1 MFWFFYALYIR
12 SEEVMRKTERLDF
25 VGAFEQGWIQYKSNF
40 TKLAG
45 WGAAIAVPPVF
56 FHFSITAGVIL
67 TLIFEGCFM
76 ILLANSVVCASKGM
90 KNDTFSSARLLLNC
104 FKNGFLISILLF
116 PLLVIGFAA
125 AVIPSIALFSVF
137 MFTFFITARKQKFAV
152 DAMWDSL
159 REGNGYRLPLFL
171 FSLIFYASAA
181 LAFLLAQ
188 LFMPLGFIAGAL
200 ITPYFFSVI
209 YEFYDQLETK

>member
-1 MFWFFYALYIR
+1 
-12 SEEVMRKTERLDF
+12 MRKTERLDF

-40 TKLAG
+40 TKLIG
-45 WGAAIAVPPVF
+45 LGVAIAVPPVF
-56 FHFSITAGVIL
+56 FHYSITAGVIL
-67 TLIFEGCFM
+67 TLIFEGFLM
-76 ILLANSVVCASKGM
+76 VLLANSVVCASKGI
-90 KNDTFSSARLLLNC
+90 KNDVFVSPNLLLNYA
-104 FKNGFLISILLF
+104 KNGLLISVLLF
-116 PLLVIGFAA
+116 PLLLIGFVAA
-125 AVIPSIALFSVF
+125 IVPSIILFSVF
-137 MFTFFITARKQKFAV
+137 MFTSFITALKQTFAV
-152 DAMWDSL
+152 DAMWESL

-181 LAFLLAQ
+181 MAFLLAQ

>member
-1 MFWFFYALYIR
+1 
-12 SEEVMRKTERLDF
+12 MRRTEMLDF

-40 TKLAG
+40 TKLIG
-45 WGAAIAVPPVF
+45 WGAAIAVPPAF

-67 TLIFEGCFM
+67 TLLFEGFFM
-76 ILLANSVVCASKGM
+76 ILLANAVVCASQGL
-90 KNDTFSSARLLLNC
+90 KNDTFASTKLILIC
-104 FKNGFLISILLF
+104 FRNGFLISILLF
-116 PLLVIGFAA
+116 PLLVIGAAA
-125 AVIPSIALFSVF
+125 AVIPSIVLFSVF

-181 LAFLLAQ
+181 LALLLAQ

>member
-1 MFWFFYALYIR
+1 
-12 SEEVMRKTERLDF
+12 MRKTERLDF

-40 TKLAG
+40 EKLIG
-45 WGAAIAVPPVF
+45 WGIAVAVPPLF
-56 FHFSITAGVIL
+56 FNLSITAGIIV
-67 TLIFEGCFM
+67 TFVTEGFLL
-76 ILLANSVVCASKGM
+76 ILLANSVICASQGI
-90 KNDTFSSARLLLNC
+90 KNDTFSSPKLLLTC

-116 PLLVIGFAA
+116 PLLIIGAA
-125 AVIPSIALFSVF
+125 AAGIPSVLLFSLF

-152 DAMWDSL
+152 DAMMDSL

-171 FSLIFYASAA
+171 FALIFYASAA
-181 LAFLLAQ
+181 LALLIAQ